1 MPIIQTMI
9 IVRPA
14 QNSLIDL
21 ANWVLVYGR
30 RKTGK
35 TFLCSK
41 FKKHDEYF
49 FIKRNRSVIELN
61 SMNEM
66 TYTTFREIFIRDL
79 SSGKSVAVDEFHRL
93 GPDFQDLIHS
103 MEQSGKLTL
112 ISSTLHLS
120 QKLVGFSSPLLG
132 KFSEANIRI
141 IDLED
146 TLNALK
152 DRVSDK
158 KKLVE
163 TAIMLREPL
172 MINFF
177 DGASSNFIISAIK
190 LTVPAL
196 IGEIFTEED
205 RKLSGIY
212 EGIIRATAVGKWSSG
227 QICSYLFSR
236 GLLKKD
242 DPSLMQQYLVN
253 LQNFGILSRVSVWNK
268 KRVVYGHVSPI
279 TRLYYYMDEKYTI
292 GDRDVTLKESNRYFD
307 EIFPRIV
314 EENIR
319 EMIAR
324 KYGLSLFIQ
333 HDPDNE
339 VDGIYTKFKKP
350 EMALEVKWK
359 KKISGADIRRAEDN
373 LGRISVP
380 KRLLFVPDK
389 KDLSSER
396 IEIVDISDFIEL

>member
-1 MPIIQTMI
+1 MPIIQIMI
-9 IVRPA
+9 IVRPEE
-14 QNSLIDL
+14 NTLIDL
-21 ANWVLVYGR
+21 AKWVLVYGR

-66 TYTTFREIFIRDL
+66 TYTTFREILVRDL
-79 SSGKSVAVDEFHRL
+79 SSDRSVAVDEFHRL
-93 GPDFQDLIHS
+93 GADFQDLLHYID
-103 MEQSGKLTL
+103 QSGKLTL

-120 QKLVGFSSPLLG
+120 QKLVGSLSPLLG

-141 IDLED
+141 IDLVD

-152 DRVSDK
+152 SRISDK

-177 DGASSNFIISAIK
+177 DGTSSNFIISAIK

-205 RKLSGIY
+205 RKLSAIY
-212 EGIIRATAVGKWSSG
+212 EGIVRATAVGKWSSG

-253 LQNFGILSRVSVWNK
+253 LLNFGILSRVNVWNK
-268 KRVVYGHVSPI
+268 KRVVYGHVSPV
-279 TRLYYYMDEKYTI
+279 TRMYYYMDEKYTI
-292 GDRDVTLKESNRYFD
+292 GDRDVTLKESNRYID
-307 EIFPRIV
+307 EILPRIV

-319 EMIAR
+319 EMFAR
-324 KYGLSLFIQ
+324 NLGLSLFI
-333 HDPDNE
+333 HHNPENE

-350 EMALEVKWK
+350 TMALEVKWK
-359 KKISGADIRRAEDN
+359 KKITGTDIRHAEDN
-373 LGRISVP
+373 LCRISVP
-380 KRLLFVPDK
+380 KRFLFVPDK
-389 KDLSSER
+389 KNLHSDR
-396 IEIVDISDFIEL
+396 VEIVDISNFIER